1 MKATAQRTA
10 MTCLIL
16 RLRLTLQM
24 AQLLENHSM
33 HVYKM
38 LDAKSFARKTINI
51 QNPEMPHLIKA
62 ITQLN
67 QSVVPTITYNQSK
80 TSKKHPKTIKHIQ
93 QYSIAFK
100 RFQKHSQMMSNDVKL
115 C

>member
-80 TSKKHPKTIKHIQ
+80 TSKNIQ
-93 QYSIAFK
+93 KQSNTFNNIQLHSKDFKSI
-100 RFQKHSQMMSNDVKL
+100 VK
-115 C
+115 